1 MIDARQGLLEKLIAK
16 LIQVIKDLHSYQS
29 FPFGDFLL
37 NRQQVM
43 ILFFVSGKKQGA
55 VVKDLAAFLR
65 VTSGAI
71 TQFIDVLV
79 NYKLVKREEVVS
91 DRRLTRIK
99 LSNSAK
105 KKFEQFKINYF
116 ISTSRAFKDF
126 QTEELEQFIKLLEK
140 IK

>member
-1 MIDARQGLLEKLIAK
+1 MFNDRQELLQELIAK
-16 LIQVIKDLHSYQS
+16 LIQAIKDIHSHQT

-43 ILFFVSGKKQGA
+43 ILFFIAEKKEGA
-55 VVKDLAAFLR
+55 IVKDLAKFLR
-65 VTSGAI
+65 VTPGAI

-79 NYKLVKREEVVS
+79 TYKLVRREESAS

-99 LSNSAK
+99 LSNPAK
-105 KKFEQFKINYF
+105 KKFEQFRTDYF

-126 QTEELEQFIKLLEK
+126 QTTELQQFIKLLEK

>member
-1 MIDARQGLLEKLIAK
+1 MIDDRQELLQKLIAK
-16 LIQVIKDLHSYQS
+16 LVQVIKDLHSCQS

-43 ILFFVSGKKQGA
+43 ILFFVAGKKEGA

-65 VTSGAI
+65 VTPGAI

-79 NYKLVKREEVVS
+79 NYKLVKREEAAN

-105 KKFEQFKINYF
+105 KKFKQFRINYF
-116 ISTSRAFKDF
+116 ISASRAFKDF
-126 QTEELEQFIKLLEK
+126 QTAELGQFIKLLEK